1 MQQAAK
7 PRKNGFAAPR
17 QNGWLYSGK
26 AWLWK
31 RR

>member
-1 MQQAAK
+1 MQAAK